1 MNTHQLWR
9 IDDVSPSF
17 HGRASMVGN
26 PTREADAKRRARR
39 HNESSI
45 WRGYPTRWVALPVGE
60 EPPEAVVADPPA
72 LDAESLAYI
81 RKQAAR

>member
-17 HGRASMVGN
+17 HGRASMVGE
-26 PTREADAKRRARR
+26 PTRESDARRRARR

-45 WRGYPTRWVALPVGE
+45 WRGYPTRWIALPVGE
-60 EPPEAVVADPPA
+60 RPDEAVDEQPPA
-72 LDAESLAYI
+72 LDAKSLAYI
-81 RKQAAR
+81 REQATR